1 MFGLLPDGQLLE
13 RFVAEP
19 GESGECAFETLLE
32 RHGPMVLGVCRARLQ
47 DEHAAHDAFQST
59 FLTLLRK
66 ARTLW
71 VQESIGPWLH
81 RVACRT
87 AMKSQAT
94 ETRRQRHERQ
104 AGEMIATHRQG
115 ADEAT
120 DLRRSVHDEIE
131 RLSARHRLPLILCDL
146 EGKTH
151 EEAARILRCP
161 VGTVKSRLA
170 RGREHLRTRLQRRG
184 FGSGTELSLVHPL
197 PVVTARCEVPA
208 VLIRRTTVMAGE
220 ILSRSAAS
228 GVFSGLSQ
236 VMPSLALPDVLGKF
250 AVVMAI
256 LACLAAPLFGTGQE
270 KQSGQASVGRKEAK
284 AGRTFVVKVVDA
296 DLKSIRDVRIF
307 QNYVR
312 VIPDPNRSDTFAR
325 IENATQFTDDS
336 GMTKLK
342 LADTPKDLRIWAS
355 RPGFVPLHAMWAKQF
370 QSDGDQIPEQF
381 TFKLVRGTK
390 IGGVVIDEQGDPIAG
405 VKIEVR
411 DQTAFRFHEI
421 PPSKPGMR
429 PVRSYSLAERD
440 DALVTDSAG
449 RWMLDNV
456 PSNENLVFEVNDQ
469 DGPQFGPANPRHEIE
484 LRLSHPDYDPAM
496 QEWGKL
502 QSEQG
507 ITLKDLRT
515 QFARLVINRKKT
527 K

>member
-13 RFVAEP
+13 RFVADP

-59 FLTLLRK
+59 FLTLLRN

-170 RGREHLRTRLQRRG
+170 RGREHLRTRLRRRG
-184 FGSGTELSLVHPL
+184 FGSGTGLNLVLPL
-197 PVVTARCEVPA
+197 PALTARVEVPTI
-208 VLIRRTTVMAGE
+208 LIRRTTDLAGE
-220 ILSRSAAS
+220 ALSRAAAS

-236 VMPSLALPDVLGKF
+236 MLPSLVLPGVLGKL
-250 AVVMAI
+250 AVVVGI
-256 LACLAAPLFGTGQE
+256 LACLAGPLFGTGQGTE
-270 KQSGQASVGRKEAK
+270 SRHASGGKDTEF
-284 AGRTFVVKVVDA
+284 GRTLTLKVVDA
-296 DLKSIRDVRIF
+296 DLKPIQNARIF
-307 QNYVR
+307 QNYAR
-312 VIPDPNRSDTFAR
+312 TTSDPERKQTITR
-325 IENATQFTDDS
+325 IENVTQFTDAS
-336 GMTKLK
+336 GLTKLK
-342 LADTPKDLRIWAS
+342 LADTPKDLRIWVS
-355 RPGFVPLHAMWAKQF
+355 KPGFVSLHAMWAKEF

-381 TFKLVRGTK
+381 TFQLTRGTK
-390 IGGVVIDEQGDPIAG
+390 IGGVVVDERGDPIPG

-411 DQTAFRFHEI
+411 DQTAFRFHLADG
-421 PPSKPGMR
+421 KPGRR
-429 PVRSYSLAERD
+429 PVRSYSLADGD
-440 DALVTDSAG
+440 DAVVTDSAG
-449 RWMLDNV
+449 RWVLDNI
-456 PSNENLVFEVNDQ
+456 PSDENLVFEVTDQ
-469 DGPQFGPANPRHEIE
+469 DIPRFGPANPRHEIE
-484 LRLSHPDYDPAM
+484 VRLTHPDLDPAS
-496 QEWGKL
+496 QEWGRL

-507 ITLKDLRT
+507 ITLRALRD
-515 QFARLVINRKKT
+515 QVARLVITRKKT